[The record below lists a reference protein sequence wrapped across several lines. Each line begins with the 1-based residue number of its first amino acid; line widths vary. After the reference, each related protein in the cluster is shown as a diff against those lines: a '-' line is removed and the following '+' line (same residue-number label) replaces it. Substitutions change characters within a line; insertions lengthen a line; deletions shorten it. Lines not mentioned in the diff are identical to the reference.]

1 MATCCSAPPPRPPTT
16 AARRYAVLVAQGQDV
31 VLWDE
36 GLRQQIYLGDD
47 AFVDRM
53 QALAEPPAK
62 ATRDTPRA
70 QRTPA
75 RPLAHWLGL
84 CSSREDA
91 LYRAHTEGGL
101 MMTAPAREAGLSVS
115 RLSRLIAQAETAL
128 GLGL

>member
-1 MATCCSAPPPRPPTT
+1 M
-16 AARRYAVLVAQGQDV
+16 LVAQGQDV
-31 VLWDE
+31 ALWDE

-84 CSSREDA
+84 CSSREEA
-91 LYRAHTEGGL
+91 LYRAHTEGAL
-101 MMTAPAREAGLSVS
+101 TMTALAGELGLSVS
-115 RLSRLIAQAETAL
+115 RGSRLIAKAESAS
-128 GLGL
+128 GRQ